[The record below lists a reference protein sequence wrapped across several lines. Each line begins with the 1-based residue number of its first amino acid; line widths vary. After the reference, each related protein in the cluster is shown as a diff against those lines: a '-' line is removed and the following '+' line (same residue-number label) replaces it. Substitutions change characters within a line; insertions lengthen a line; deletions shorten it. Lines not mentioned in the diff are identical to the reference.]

1 MKYLI
6 FLKSGNYI
14 GVSHYCVLEDKL
26 WIEKKDFVVGSYETE
41 KSVEHAEKIYIK
53 KEDIQQIVKFLKVRE
68 K

>member
-14 GVSHYCVLEDKL
+14 GASHYCDLEDKI

-41 KSVEHAEKIYIK
+41 KSVEEAEKIYIEK
-53 KEDIQQIVKFLKVRE
+53 KDISQIIRFL
-68 K
+68 